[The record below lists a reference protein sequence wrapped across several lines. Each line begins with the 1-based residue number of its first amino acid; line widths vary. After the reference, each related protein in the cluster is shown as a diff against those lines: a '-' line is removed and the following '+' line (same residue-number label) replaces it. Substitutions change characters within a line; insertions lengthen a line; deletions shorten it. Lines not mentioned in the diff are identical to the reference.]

1 MPSTKS
7 GAIAHVKDK
16 LSGVYHSIMWP
27 TVAHDQ
33 IRFDLEQR
41 IYNPDLIW
49 QSQSNTCGMAS
60 FFHALAEDDP
70 YLYAYYVCSMYLRGS
85 AYLGYGKDAPIV
97 SASKLT
103 RSSKVPPMSSVDWIA
118 LASLRD
124 YLNNFLDYNFD
135 AGIPGLKDIPL
146 LGFLGSPKL
155 IEAVGGITWPT
166 DLANILLAVGYQ
178 VQMTAAIN
186 RVATLKDLYDANSLF
201 KNGYRIF
208 LLIHTCLAKD
218 NPSAVTTVPEHWVHM
233 VDLFNINA
241 SGVRATVFDPAWG
254 QRVYLPNSGKQIPI
268 KNFCNNLFGY
278 VAGRR

>member
-1 MPSTKS
+1 
-7 GAIAHVKDK
+7 
-16 LSGVYHSIMWP
+16 MWP

-49 QSQSNTCGMAS
+49 QSQSNLCGMAS
-60 FFHALAEDDP
+60 FFHALAKDDP

-85 AYLGYGKDAPIV
+85 AYLGYGKDAPVV

-118 LASLRD
+118 LSSLRD
-124 YLNNFLDYNFD
+124 YFNKYLDYSFD

-146 LGFLGSPKL
+146 LGFFGSPKL
-155 IEAVGGITWPT
+155 IEAVGGITWPD

-178 VQMTAAIN
+178 VRMTPAL

-201 KNGYRIF
+201 KNGYRVF
-208 LLIHTCLAKD
+208 LLIHTCLAKN
-218 NPSAVTTVPEHWVHM
+218 NPSAITTYPEHWVHM
-233 VDLFNINA
+233 VDLFDINS
-241 SGVRATVFDPAWG
+241 SGIRVRVFDPVWG
-254 QRVYLPNSGKQIPI
+254 QRVYLPNSGKQIDNQTGQAVYFPEGGRIPI